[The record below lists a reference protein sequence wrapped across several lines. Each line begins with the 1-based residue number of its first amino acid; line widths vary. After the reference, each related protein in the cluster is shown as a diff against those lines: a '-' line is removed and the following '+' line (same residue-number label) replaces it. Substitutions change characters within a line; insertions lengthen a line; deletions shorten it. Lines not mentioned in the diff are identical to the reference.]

1 MASLKVAVITGAS
14 SGIGRHSAIKLS
26 SEGWSLALTARRL
39 TELEETRS
47 LCANP
52 DGCILVA
59 GNITDEAFVKSLF
72 EETVKKFGRLDL
84 LFNNAG
90 LSDKARPIDEMP
102 LEMFTSVV
110 NVNLIGSFLCTR
122 EAFKIYKQQEPIGGR
137 IINNGSLAAHVPR
150 PHSVAYAASK
160 HAVHG
165 LTKTIAIEGRKFNIS
180 VTQIDIGNAHTTMA
194 AGHTL
199 GALQPDGRR
208 VVEPTFDPVHVADA
222 VAHIASLPTSVTVL
236 EMNIMATGA
245 PYVGRG

>member
-14 SGIGRHSAIKLS
+14 SGIGRQAAIKLS
-26 SEGWSLALTARRL
+26 SEGWTLALTARRL
-39 TELEETRS
+39 SELEETKS
-47 LCANP
+47 LCSNSDA
-52 DGCILVA
+52 CIIVP
-59 GNITDEAFVKSLF
+59 GDITDEAFVKGLF
-72 EETVKKFGRLDL
+72 GETTNKFGRLDL

-90 LSDKARPIDEMP
+90 MSDKANPIEDMP
-102 LEMFTSVV
+102 LEIFTSVI
-110 NVNLIGSFLCTR
+110 NVNLIATFLCTR
-122 EAFKIYKQQEPIGGR
+122 EAFKIFKQQTPTGGR

-165 LTKTIAIEGRKFNIS
+165 LTKTIAIEGRKYDIA

-222 VAHIASLPTSVTVL
+222 IAHVANLPTSVTVL
-236 EMNIMATGA
+236 NMNIMATGA
-245 PYVGRG
+245 PFVGRG